1 MIFIFIVKLL
11 QMFILYNV
19 DIVLFQVPGNF
30 ILAAVYSKMFY
41 SLSHLTFIES
51 CHNTFAISKHLLT
64 TLGSLLL

>member
-1 MIFIFIVKLL
+1 ML
-11 QMFILYNV
+11 ILYNV
-19 DIVLFQVPGNF
+19 DIGAFPFIPSNF

-64 TLGSLLL
+64 TLGSGSLLL